1 MLKHKNKFISFFN
14 EAKLCCCYGRRKK
27 NVFREKNL
35 EIGNFEIDKKW
46 NEEKEKK
53 KNVNWKFQQ

>member
-1 MLKHKNKFISFFN
+1 MLKHKNKFISFLMRLN
-14 EAKLCCCYGRRKK
+14 YAVAMDEEKK
-27 NVFREKNL
+27 MFSGKKNL
-35 EIGNFEIDKKW
+35 EIGNFEIEKKW

>member
-1 MLKHKNKFISFFN
+1 MLLLWTKKKKSFQG
-14 EAKLCCCYGRRKK
+14 K
-27 NVFREKNL
+27 KNL
-35 EIGNFEIDKKW
+35 EIGNFEIEKKW